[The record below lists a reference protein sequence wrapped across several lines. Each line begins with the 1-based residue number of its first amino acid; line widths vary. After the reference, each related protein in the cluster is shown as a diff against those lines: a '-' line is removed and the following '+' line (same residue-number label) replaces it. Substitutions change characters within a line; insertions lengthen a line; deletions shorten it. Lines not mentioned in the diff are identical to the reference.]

1 MELTSAIPQ
10 GALLVESYRPG
21 RFRVAGQDYL
31 GSILIMADGVRAWPV
46 AAPGALDAAS
56 LDAVLEAPAPP
67 EVMLVGCAGE
77 TVLLPSALRQ
87 RFRAARIG
95 LDAMPTGA
103 ACRTYNVLVS
113 ENRRVGAALI
123 AL

>member
-1 MELTSAIPQ
+1 MELTSAIPP
-10 GALLVESYRPG
+10 GALLVETYRPG
-21 RFRVAGQDYL
+21 GFRVAGRDYE
-31 GSILIMADGVRAWPV
+31 GSILVLADGVRPWPV
-46 AAPGALDAAS
+46 DAPTAIADDS
-56 LDAVLEAPAPP
+56 LDAVLAAAAPP
-67 EVMLVGCAGE
+67 EVLLVGCAGE
-77 TVLLPSALRQ
+77 TVLLPATIRR
-87 RFRAARIG
+87 RFREARIG